1 MPPRS
6 SGCATCR
13 KRKIRCDES
22 RPGCKRCETHN
33 VSCPGYRTDTPGLIQ
48 FKDQT
53 TITVKRAKDQYR
65 ARQALGRGGSSPAL
79 VASNGW
85 TITDSSSP
93 EWLEAESFPTS
104 AGWTDTTTTNSPG
117 WSVLETWPTPESM
130 SGLSPA
136 SSFTDYTGSP
146 GFVIE
151 ESLTPNGS
159 LILTKSAFRTKQ
171 NVQFPISIS
180 LLPSPALERRALY
193 ASFIDT
199 YLPRIAGTAQNG
211 HFDFY
216 HTIALETS
224 HQPALQASMDALSL
238 VQMGSLHHDK
248 AILKQAVR
256 QYSVALGALGRSIRK
271 NDFLYDD
278 DVLAAVVVLAACEL
292 YEEIASMGEGWGQ
305 HIQGSN
311 QLVALRGPQSLRS
324 ELALL
329 FYSSMRHGSL
339 IHALIA
345 RKEPFMATKEWRDVA
360 FRVPNASKDASTKFY
375 DLAIQIPGLLQ
386 QHDELDLDSPTAL
399 QSIEAILAHSAT
411 LESELHDW
419 YTSWQDRAFAGYSIL
434 PINSF
439 PTFCALCSD
448 RTFTYA
454 FTFPD
459 FLHAYLH
466 SLHWMVMHYLRTN
479 TQSLHKHRHHL
490 DRDWFPSAEE
500 DVSEEELLGY
510 VLNLCQCIPFFVEPI
525 SSSTGSIAVFLPMR
539 CAALYFMAHGHW
551 AWLRWVGN
559 VKNSVF
565 VKGLVPPAVRPDM
578 RKVLPGP

>member
-1 MPPRS
+1 MPARS
-6 SGCATCR
+6 SGCGTCR

-33 VSCPGYRTDTPGLIQ
+33 VSCPGYRTDQPGGIQ

-65 ARQALGRGGSSPAL
+65 AKQALGHTSVSPAL
-79 VASNGW
+79 VTSNGW
-85 TITDSSSP
+85 NVTTSSSP
-93 EWLEAESFPTS
+93 ESIATT
-104 AGWTDTTTTNSPG
+104 ADWTDTTATDSPE

-130 SGLSPA
+130 NGLSPA
-136 SSFTDYTGSP
+136 SSFTDFTGSP
-146 GFVIE
+146 GFIMDE
-151 ESLTPNGS
+151 GFTPDGS
-159 LILTKSAFRTKQ
+159 LILINSATRTKQ
-171 NVQFPISIS
+171 KVLLPNPIS

-216 HTIALETS
+216 HTIALKTS

-248 AILKQAVR
+248 PILKQAVR

-278 DVLAAVVVLAACEL
+278 DVLAAVVILAACEL
-292 YEEIASMGEGWGQ
+292 YEEIAIMGEGWGQ
-305 HIQGSN
+305 HVQGSN
-311 QLVALRGPQSLRS
+311 QLVALRGPQSLQS

-329 FYSSMRHGSL
+329 LYSNMRHGSL

-360 FRVPNASKDASTKFY
+360 FRVPNAGKDASTEFY

-386 QHDELDLDSPTAL
+386 QHDDLNLDSSTAL
-399 QSIEAILAHSAT
+399 YSIDAILAHSAS
-411 LESELHDW
+411 LEFGLHAW
-419 YTSWQDRAFAGYSIL
+419 YTSWQTRAFAGYSTL
-434 PINSF
+434 PITSF
-439 PTFCALCSD
+439 PTFCALCPD
-448 RTFTYA
+448 RTFTHA

-459 FLHAYLH
+459 FLDAYLH
-466 SLHWMVMHYLRTN
+466 SLYWTVMHYLRTN

-490 DRDWFPSAEE
+490 AHDWFPSPEE
-500 DVSEEELLGY
+500 DVPEEELLEY
-510 VLNLCQCIPFFVEPI
+510 ILSLCQCMPFFVEPI

-539 CAALYFMAHGHW
+539 CAAMYFTAHGHW
-551 AWLRWVGN
+551 QWLRWVGS
-559 VKNSVF
+559 VKDSVF
-565 VKGLVPPAVRPDM
+565 VKGLVPPSVRPDM
-578 RKVLPGP
+578 RKVVPGP